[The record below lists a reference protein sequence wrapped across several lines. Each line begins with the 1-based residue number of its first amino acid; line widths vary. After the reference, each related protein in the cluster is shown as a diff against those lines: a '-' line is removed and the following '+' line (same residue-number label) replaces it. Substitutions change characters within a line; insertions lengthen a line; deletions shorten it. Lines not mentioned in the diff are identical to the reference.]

1 MTADRLDPQYIDG
14 PYLNIL
20 GRANFAAGQY
30 EDAIEVYR
38 RNKARNGPVRSATFV
53 TWAASCLGVG
63 RIEEA
68 KEIVAE
74 VLRYFPDF
82 SMARYIERDGGLGK
96 ADPVQLIKRLCD
108 FGLPE

>member
-1 MTADRLDPQYIDG
+1 MLFRS
-14 PYLNIL
+14 
-20 GRANFAAGQY
+20 
-30 EDAIEVYR
+30 
-38 RNKARNGPVRSATFV
+38 GPVRPATLV
-53 TWAASCLGVG
+53 TWAASCLSVG

-96 ADPVQLIKRLCD
+96 ADPVPLIKRLCD